1 MSRAA
6 QSRLI
11 TEPAVAVKGVRTGGA
26 WAEAK
31 KVMRF
36 AHHKCG
42 YVVKKRNAE
51 DQPGAMGKEKSQQG
65 RKLGEGIRHL
75 GPVGHHRPKY
85 KTHKA

>member
-1 MSRAA
+1 MNRAA

-11 TEPAVAVKGVRTGGA
+11 IDPALAVKGVRPDGA
-26 WAEAK
+26 WANGE
-31 KVMRF
+31 KVMRE

-42 YVVKKRNAE
+42 YVVRKRNAE
-51 DQPGAMGKEKSQQG
+51 AQSGAMGKEKSQRG
-65 RKLGEGIRHL
+65 RKFGEGIRHL